1 MTTRTSRR
9 HLVAMSTVPAAL
21 AIAPGLAQNATPVPA
36 GTPAPA
42 TPAVSPVALPGWP
55 LYGRDLTGARATSA
69 AGISS
74 GNVAD
79 LVPLWQVEVGG
90 AVSATPV
97 IADGVAYVGSYDG
110 NLYAV
115 DALTG
120 AEVWTYA
127 TGAAVNEPNLG
138 IPLGIPGSAAVD
150 GGVVY
155 VGDATATVHAIQAS
169 TGTVLW
175 QTKVD
180 QQANACIWSSPVLW
194 NDMVF
199 IGVASVAKE
208 AGFRGS
214 VVALSARTG
223 ELAWQTYMVPEGAD
237 GAGVFAV
244 PAIDPE
250 RGTLYVG
257 TQNAYSDSTV
267 EGAHAIS
274 LVALNALTGGE
285 VWAFDAIATAGD
297 GAYTDDIGFSASP
310 NLFTIEAD
318 GGPMDLVGCGQKSG
332 SWWALNRETSEVVWQ
347 AVVSPA
353 GFLGGMEGTS
363 AVHDN
368 VVVVPA
374 TDWPEFDGPAMGLVS
389 AYDADT
395 GLRRWTKEQEGFPAA
410 SAVSITEDLV
420 FQAGMDGIL
429 HAYLLPNGVELWSA
443 ELGASASGGIGI
455 ADGVVIVG
463 AATPEFAPFVTPGN
477 TVQAFG
483 FAQAETV
490 PAATP
495 IASPVS

>member
-1 MTTRTSRR
+1 MSNRLSRR
-9 HLVAMSTVPAAL
+9 QVLAASAVPAAL
-21 AIAPGLAQNATPVPA
+21 AVLPTLAQEATPLPS

-42 TPAVSPVALPGWP
+42 TPAISPVTLPGWP
-55 LYGRDLTGARATSA
+55 LYGRDLSGARATSI

-74 GNVAD
+74 ANVAD
-79 LVPLWQVEVGG
+79 LVPLWQIEVGG
-90 AVSATPV
+90 PVSATPV
-97 IADGVAYVGSYDG
+97 IVDGVAYVGSYDG
-110 NLYAV
+110 NLYARV
-115 DALTG
+115 AQTG
-120 AEVWTYA
+120 EEVWTYA
-127 TGAAVNEPNLG
+127 TGAAVEEPNLG

-155 VGDATATVHAIQAS
+155 VGDATATVHAIQAD

-180 QQANACIWSSPVLW
+180 QQPSACIWSSPVLW
-194 NDMVF
+194 NDLVF
-199 IGVASVAKE
+199 IGVASIAKE

-223 ELAWQTYMVPEGAD
+223 EVAWQTYMVPEGSD

-244 PAIDPE
+244 PAIDAG
-250 RGTLYVG
+250 RGQLYVG
-257 TQNAYSDSTV
+257 TQNAYSDATAAD
-267 EGAHAIS
+267 GTPIS
-274 LVALNALTGGE
+274 IVALDALSGAVT
-285 VWAFDAIATAGD
+285 WTFDAIAAAED

-310 NLFTIEAD
+310 NLYTIDARD
-318 GGPMDLVGCGQKSG
+318 VVACGQKSG
-332 SWWALNRETSEVVWQ
+332 TFWVLDRDAGEVVWQ
-347 AVVSPA
+347 ATVSPA
-353 GFLGGMEGTS
+353 GFLGGMEGSS
-363 AVHDN
+363 AVHEN

-374 TDWPEFDGPAMGLVS
+374 TDWPEFDGPAKGLVS

-410 SAVSITEDLV
+410 SAVSISEDLV
-420 FQAGMDGIL
+420 FQAGIDGIL
-429 HAYLLPNGVELWSA
+429 HAYLLPNGVELWKA

-463 AATPEFAPFVTPGN
+463 AATPAFAEFVTTGT

-483 FAQAETV
+483 FAAAETA

-495 IASPVS
+495 IASPEM